1 MKEKE
6 EDGIKRRGG
15 WGERTDSWRRQGKEE
30 KYTSV

>member
-15 WGERTDSWRRQGKEE
+15 WGERTGSWKEE